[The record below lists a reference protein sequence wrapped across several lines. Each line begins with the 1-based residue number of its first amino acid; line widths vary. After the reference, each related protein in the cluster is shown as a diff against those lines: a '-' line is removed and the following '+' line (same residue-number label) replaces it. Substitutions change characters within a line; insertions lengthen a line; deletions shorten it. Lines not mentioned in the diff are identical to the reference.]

1 MMAPSKMVAWEC
13 SACTFTNEDVQRRG
27 CQLCMTERP
36 VRYAIVAGTASAA
49 MARTT
54 IVNRCKQARLAA
66 LAAPDVPAAVAEQA
80 PAVAEEAPAV
90 AEEQPAAPDG
100 RARAAT
106 LTRILNT
113 MVNIVGTFAE
123 DRGRSC
129 SCHTCC
135 GHQIEKGSVVKFIDE
150 RMAWRD
156 QGRVEDVLAIYAV
169 KEDGTTTCKV
179 VFLPLHL
186 AICPGVYMGVYAC
199 VVLVYSNRRNKR
211 ELMPRHCDR
220 HRDSN
225 ALRVSNRRA
234 HVDRVLADSVDRPL
248 L

>member
-1 MMAPSKMVAWEC
+1 MMAPSEMVAWEC

-36 VRYAIVAGTASAA
+36 VRYAIVAGAAGTAT
-49 MARTT
+49 ARTT
-54 IVNRCKQARLAA
+54 TVNRCEQAPLAA
-66 LAAPDVPAAVAEQA
+66 LTTPDVPAAVAEQE

-90 AEEQPAAPDG
+90 AEEQPAAPDV
-100 RARAAT
+100 RARTTA

-113 MVNIVGTFAE
+113 MVDIVGTFAK
-123 DRGRSC
+123 DRSRSC
-129 SCHTCC
+129 SRHTCC
-135 GHQIEKGSVVKFIDE
+135 GHQIEKGSVVKFIHE

-186 AICPGVYMGVYAC
+186 AVCPGAYDGVYAR
-199 VVLVYSNRRNKR
+199 VVSVYSDHRNKR
-211 ELMPRHCDR
+211 ELMPRRCDR